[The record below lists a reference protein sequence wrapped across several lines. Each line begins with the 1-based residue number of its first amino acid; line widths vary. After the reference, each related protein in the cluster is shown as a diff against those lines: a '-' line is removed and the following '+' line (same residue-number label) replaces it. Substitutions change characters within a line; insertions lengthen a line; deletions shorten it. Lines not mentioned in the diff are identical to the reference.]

1 MFVISY
7 CHIYAFDLD
16 LNFDKIGIFRSFQQ
30 TEDEIYNLSHFSQDH
45 VKYFDKITFLQL
57 KDLAANVLNKLKSTS
72 LSEMFFTEL
81 KFTTGV
87 LVKWFNDV
95 LKSRFN
101 VLDAIKKQKCLKEK
115 PIDWSCEKC
124 VICDLKLA

>member
-16 LNFDKIGIFRSFQQ
+16 LNIDKIVIFRSFQQ

-57 KDLAANVLNKLKSTS
+57 KHLAANVLNKLQSTS

-81 KFTTGV
+81 KFTIDV

-101 VLDAIKKQKCLKEK
+101 VLDVIRKQKCLKEK
-115 PIDWSCEKC
+115 PIDWSREKC

>member
-72 LSEMFFTEL
+72 LSEMFFTKL
-81 KFTTGV
+81 KFTTDV

-101 VLDAIKKQKCLKEK
+101 VLDAIKKQKCLTEK

-124 VICDLKLA
+124 VIYDLKLA